1 MTTPAC
7 VQQRIRQLD
16 RQGLGRKEI
25 SRKLGVSRTTVVRY
39 ANHGDYSPRP
49 SNTARPGRSL
59 VDDGYAAIVDGWP
72 TANPRMPVKQRHTA
86 TRVYERLVAGC
97 GFTGSYSSAR
107 RWIRRW
113 RREHRAQSDGFA
125 ELERAPG
132 RPGLPANPF
141 EAENASRAESKRRRP
156 LGQAGFPRNKTLD
169 GYDWSMASFPSDR
182 GRERLE
188 SPEFVERAEDPVL
201 YGDVGRGETHPAI
214 AIGVLARQRMIPV
227 RFFTAFEPGHATGK
241 GQGRGQ
247 AGRRNLDF
255 TRICEKGN
263 SLRNSPSTQKNR
275 MRRRATLPHPSECST
290 IAAPGLSFRVRNGT
304 GRLTWAMT
312 AAKTTTRDQPPHK
325 KKRGP
330 VPADGPWT
338 VREPDNGREQ
348 NAIPTTAS

>member
-1 MTTPAC
+1 MTTPVC

-25 SRKLGVSRTTVVRY
+25 SRKFGVSRTTVVRY

-113 RREHRAQSDGFA
+113 MREHRAQSDSFA
-125 ELERAPG
+125 ELERTPG

-156 LGQAGFPRNKTLD
+156 LGQAGFPGTRRLTATTGAWPRSHPTGGASGWKARNSSNGPRT
-169 GYDWSMASFPSDR
+169 PC
-182 GRERLE
+182 
-188 SPEFVERAEDPVL
+188 
-201 YGDVGRGETHPAI
+201 
-214 AIGVLARQRMIPV
+214 
-227 RFFTAFEPGHATGK
+227 FTA
-241 GQGRGQ
+241 
-247 AGRRNLDF
+247 
-255 TRICEKGN
+255 
-263 SLRNSPSTQKNR
+263 
-275 MRRRATLPHPSECST
+275 
-290 IAAPGLSFRVRNGT
+290 
-304 GRLTWAMT
+304 TWA
-312 AAKTTTRDQPPHK
+312 AARPTRPS
-325 KKRGP
+325 RSACS
-330 VPADGPWT
+330 PA
-338 VREPDNGREQ
+338 
-348 NAIPTTAS
+348 NA